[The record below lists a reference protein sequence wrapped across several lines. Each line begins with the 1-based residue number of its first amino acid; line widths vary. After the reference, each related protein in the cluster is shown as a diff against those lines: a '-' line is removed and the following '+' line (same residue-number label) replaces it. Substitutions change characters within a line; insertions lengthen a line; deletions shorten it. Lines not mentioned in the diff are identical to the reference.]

1 MQAPTEMQHSNNMD
15 VTSCITYL
23 ERERPAAAGL
33 PYVLLPRARLMGLG
47 ASRGEL
53 REKTVPRPG
62 LAASPTG

>member
-1 MQAPTEMQHSNNMD
+1 MQHISPS
-15 VTSCITYL
+15 VYL
-23 ERERPAAAGL
+23 ERARPAAAGL
-33 PYVLLPRARLMGLG
+33 PYVLAARGRLMGLG